1 MANLSTTI
9 TESVTINGR
18 TYGRTV
24 NETIS
29 GINDIAE
36 SVVSI
41 STASTE
47 LLDIVS
53 SNPSIGDIVTDALKY
68 FRITNTDSSNF
79 VTVTL
84 NGPSSGSDKAV
95 FKLLAGQSFV
105 LNNDKI
111 GFGSGF
117 VTMDKILVQSD
128 TAACDCEIFIATT

>member
-1 MANLSTTI
+1 MANLTTKI
-9 TESVTINGR
+9 TEAVTINGR

-29 GINDIAE
+29 GVNDVSE

-41 STASTE
+41 STASTT
-47 LLDIVS
+47 LLDIVT
-53 SNPSIGDIVTDALKY
+53 SNPSIGDAVADALKY

-79 VTVTL
+79 VNVTI

-95 FKLLAGQSFV
+95 FKLLAGQSFI

-117 VTMDKILVQSD
+117 VTMDKILVQAD
-128 TAACDCEIFIATT
+128 TAACDCEFFIATT